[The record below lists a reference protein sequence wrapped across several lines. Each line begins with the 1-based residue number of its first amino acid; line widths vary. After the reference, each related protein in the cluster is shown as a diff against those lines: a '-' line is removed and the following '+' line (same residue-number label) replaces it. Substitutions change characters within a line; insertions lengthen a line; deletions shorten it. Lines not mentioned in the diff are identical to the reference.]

1 MSLQIVQA
9 HLQQW
14 AAGSADK
21 ARRANDPDSIAALRK
36 AEEQFRRLSA
46 LVQAG
51 IAELA
56 AHKAAVASKP
66 ATKRHK
72 AGISALEFWRRHG
85 IAVEGI
91 IAVYGRNWKI
101 KAPIGETE
109 LVIVP
114 AGWRSCRTE
123 RGTLLKW
130 GPDHRVP
137 AARYWPSQILPPA
150 LTVTPDYPRASPI
163 HSLVG
168 RWQQSAKHFRQLL
181 RDRRIRL
188 ARPWVEEDWRVA
200 DIEYALMDLRQAR
213 EALRAAGGTPGSRV
227 AEGERDALWYQAHGY
242 VYHFDTDHKR
252 VGWVREVEVRVK
264 EIVAEQIRRDKDP
277 WRFTNAL
284 IAADVERLEAAD

>member
-1 MSLQIVQA
+1 MSEKEQNMSLQIVQA

-56 AHKAAVASKP
+56 ANRATATSKA

-150 LTVTPDYPRASPI
+150 LTVTPDYPRASP
-163 HSLVG
+163 
-168 RWQQSAKHFRQLL
+168 
-181 RDRRIRL
+181 
-188 ARPWVEEDWRVA
+188 
-200 DIEYALMDLRQAR
+200 
-213 EALRAAGGTPGSRV
+213 GSRV
-227 AEGERDALWYQAHGY
+227 EEGERDALWYQAHGY
-242 VYHFDTDHKR
+242 VYHFDPDHKR

-264 EIVAEQIRRDKDP
+264 EIVAEQTKHNLEL
-277 WRFTNAL
+277 WRKSRP
-284 IAADVERLEAAD
+284 VHEEMLEAAD